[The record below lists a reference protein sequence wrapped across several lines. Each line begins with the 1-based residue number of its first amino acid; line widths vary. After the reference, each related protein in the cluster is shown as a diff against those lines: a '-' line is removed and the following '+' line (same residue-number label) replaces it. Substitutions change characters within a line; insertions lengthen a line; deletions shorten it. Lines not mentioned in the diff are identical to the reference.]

1 MPSRYDCRITRQYR
15 ILMMNKGG
23 RTSTT
28 WGTGSTWRSR
38 EFKTIR
44 VPVALADE
52 IMEYAKAL
60 DAGIA
65 VSHGNTAEIIIEAIT
80 RYIEYKRLNYHPNQ
94 NSKQLDISTRAWDE
108 LRKFQKLVQENP
120 AALDID
126 AYGGK
131 LHDTCRSHSAAL

>member
-1 MPSRYDCRITRQYR
+1 
-15 ILMMNKGG
+15 MNKGG

-28 WGTGSTWRSR
+28 WGTGSTWRST

-52 IMEYAKAL
+52 IIEYAKAL

-65 VSHGNTAEIIIEAIT
+65 VSHGNTADLVLALLD

-94 NSKQLDISTRAWDE
+94 NSKQLDTSTRAWDE
-108 LRKFQKLVQENP
+108 LRKFQKLVRENP
-120 AALDID
+120 QALGI
-126 AYGGK
+126 Y
-131 LHDTCRSHSAAL
+131 DTCE